1 MLISYFSEIEAP
13 RVYGFLLRIY
23 CIPMASAMFK
33 KRILPFPDPDEDC
46 FIEDNTI
53 PPAYRSWRIPGSGNR
68 HYRKVHSNF
77 ELDKL
82 PNADALNKFKLE
94 DEMFNRRT
102 SRLAPQ
108 YSFRYL

>member
-23 CIPMASAMFK
+23 CIPMASTIFK
-33 KRILPFPDPDEDC
+33 KRMLPFPDPDEDC
-46 FIEDNTI
+46 FTEDNTI

-68 HYRKVHSNF
+68 HYRKVEANF

-82 PNADALNKFKLE
+82 PNADAMKKFKLE
-94 DEMFNRRT
+94 DQMFNRHAT
-102 SRLAPQ
+102 QQGSP
-108 YSFRYL
+108 YSLRYL